1 MKRRYSQQIKKTER
15 APQPRRERDPIPWRY
30 CFLTLICGVLLVGG
44 FFLAARQHFSAIDY
58 GIKNA
63 KLRRE
68 KETLE
73 AEQQRLKL
81 AREVTLSPPEIK
93 KAARKIGLREMTAS
107 NIEVYGGGGSNATK
121 DSPPKT
127 SADKPNQNSSAKTQE
142 ARKANEAKSET
153 KNEKKSPASA
163 AAATTATAKNDSRKS
178 ESKADKKGEKA
189 R

>member
-1 MKRRYSQQIKKTER
+1 MKRRNSQQIKKTER

-107 NIEVYGGGGSNATK
+107 NIEVYGGGGNATK

-127 SADKPNQNSSAKTQE
+127 SADKPNQNSAGKSEEAKKIDQV
-142 ARKANEAKSET
+142 KSET

>member
-1 MKRRYSQQIKKTER
+1 MKSRNSQQIKKNER

-30 CFLTLICGVLLVGG
+30 CFLALICGVLLVGG

-68 KETLE
+68 KENLE

-81 AREVTLSPPEIK
+81 AREVTLSPSEIK

-107 NIEVYGGGGSNATK
+107 NIEVYGAAAK
-121 DSPPKT
+121 DSTPKNP
-127 SADKPNQNSSAKTQE
+127 ADKPNQNSAGKSE
-142 ARKANEAKSET
+142 EAKKIDQVRSET
-153 KNEKKSPASA
+153 KNAKKSPASA
-163 AAATTATAKNDSRKS
+163 AAAAAATTAKKDSRKS

>member
-1 MKRRYSQQIKKTER
+1 MKRSSHQFKKNER
-15 APQPRRERDPIPWRY
+15 AATPRRERDPIPWRY
-30 CFLTLICGVLLVGG
+30 CLLTLICGVLLVGG

-68 KETLE
+68 RENLE

-81 AREVTLSPPEIK
+81 AREVTLSPAEIK

-107 NIEVYGGGGSNATK
+107 NIEVYSSK
-121 DSPPKT
+121 DLAGKT
-127 SADKPNQNSSAKTQE
+127 TQNSAN
-142 ARKANEAKSET
+142 KALKDEKKVIEVKNGDR
-153 KNEKKSPASA
+153 NEKKPSAPQTTTAAAAAAA
-163 AAATTATAKNDSRKS
+163 AAATAAKNEARSSSKS
-178 ESKADKKGEKA
+178 AAKADKKGESA